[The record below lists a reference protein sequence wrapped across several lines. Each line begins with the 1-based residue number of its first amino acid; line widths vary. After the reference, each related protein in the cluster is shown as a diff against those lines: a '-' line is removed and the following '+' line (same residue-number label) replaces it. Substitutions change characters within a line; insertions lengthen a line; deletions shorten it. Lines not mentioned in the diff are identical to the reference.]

1 MTINNKGAR
10 KIKAIEEQTQWSVF
24 HRPGTWQAPARP
36 ANFSPIMFP
45 APSGFS
51 QTSAN
56 LAKSHGQDKWQA
68 ENMSEQEVRNN
79 CVLNAKNVKV
89 AWKKWSIGVV
99 NGKINGIDHWT
110 EGENSEKG
118 SKKWDIASQ

>member
-24 HRPGTWQAPARP
+24 HRPGTWQAPA
-36 ANFSPIMFP
+36 
-45 APSGFS
+45 PSGFS

-56 LAKSHGQDKWQA
+56 LAKGHGQDKWQA

-99 NGKINGIDHWT
+99 NGKINVIHHWT
-110 EGENSEKG
+110 EGENPEKG